1 MKPIRRDADPQHC
14 YKLQRKENFFLRY
27 VYFYWFCCRIVWKE
41 IFSLYLSIDVPKC
54 LFLGKNM
61 IGRRTE
67 ADPGVR
73 TERRKRKGKGK
84 SSYFFSFLHCF
95 LTEFF
100 LFLLT
105 LSEILSSAFVSIGS

>member
-1 MKPIRRDADPQHC
+1 
-14 YKLQRKENFFLRY
+14 
-27 VYFYWFCCRIVWKE
+27 
-41 IFSLYLSIDVPKC
+41 
-54 LFLGKNM
+54 M